1 MAWVEATHLRR
12 FRTVVLLCGLYG
24 LSACDSDDKAVLP
37 KVDYDYFVNEAYPVL
52 MRDCAF
58 GACHGNSERLFQV
71 YGPGRAR
78 LPDAEGK
85 YPGLTSPPKAT
96 AEELAVSF
104 ARSRSMLLHRG
115 DEIEMAPLL
124 RKPVQ
129 GGAHFGV
136 DRWGRNV
143 YRNTKNARYRVL
155 KKWAQGAGLASNND
169 KGGESKSR

>member
-1 MAWVEATHLRR
+1 MAWVEAKRLRR
-12 FRTVVLLCGLYG
+12 LRVWALLCGLCS

-37 KVDYDYFVNEAYPVL
+37 QVDYDYFVKEAYPVL
-52 MRDCAF
+52 LRDCAF

-78 LPDAEGK
+78 LPGADGK
-85 YPGLTSPPKAT
+85 YPGLSSPAEGT
-96 AEELAVSF
+96 AEELAVSY

-115 DEIEMAPLL
+115 EDVEMAPLL

-143 YRNTKNARYRVL
+143 YRNQKNARYRVL
-155 KKWAQGAGLASNND
+155 KKWAQGAGLDTKND
-169 KGGESKSR
+169 KGGEKKSR